1 MIFYIVSKLLAI
13 RGERKYSL
21 WHAKKI
27 FSFSGLGFGIIID
40 DEFEIILKRNFSEN
54 KGHNANSKVKLVS
67 IKLH

>member
-1 MIFYIVSKLLAI
+1 MQK
-13 RGERKYSL
+13 KYFLSPG
-21 WHAKKI
+21 W
-27 FSFSGLGFGIIID
+27 GFGIIID